1 MRPTSARRSF
11 VLLFLDS
18 AFLFFLSYCL
28 YYYVYSLR
36 SPSGEWAGNKQLAQ
50 RRIITITWCRH
61 LYDICLSFSFLFSH
75 QRWWWAPWLRD
86 RGRLAGLAIDVVHVR
101 CVLRTT
107 WKLCSCSQRIFYY
120 YIVVG
125 DVCCCFSAGREKKEK
140 EESKLVALRLIES
153 FPVQKANGV
162 RWHLKSIWENGRI
175 PICPVRSS
183 SVSRSTSL

>member
-75 QRWWWAPWLRD
+75 QRRWWAPWLRD

-125 DVCCCFSAGREKKEK
+125 DVCCCFSAGRDKKK
-140 EESKLVALRLIES
+140 RK
-153 FPVQKANGV
+153 
-162 RWHLKSIWENGRI
+162 GRI
-175 PICPVRSS
+175 KTRCLAVDWKFSS
-183 SVSRSTSL
+183 SKGQRREMTLEIDLGKRAHSHLSCPIFLCI

>member
-175 PICPVRSS
+175 PICPVPSS
-183 SVSRSTSL
+183 SV